1 MVRRTSTVRRR
12 GLTAYKLVEL
22 LAGEIMYPLRGYDGY
37 GDALRDQGRD
47 SLTENYISDSMRQDW
62 EANREALLAFWRSG
76 KHAATDTLAEFGL
89 NVRMKPWLLVRGSR
103 RTLPWTAKQF
113 DRAAARRRLKPD
125 PVGIN

>member
-37 GDALRDQGRD
+37 GTGSEGGGHHDLA
-47 SLTENYISDSMRQDW
+47 ENYISDVMRQDW

-89 NVRMKPWLLVRGSR
+89 NVRMKPWLLARGSR